1 MILNEKYNQ
10 EDFNSFLNDFLPE
23 DFKPEQKDIELDSR
37 YKTIKSAQILGR
49 CESIGLYVLELS
61 HEKERDP
68 RVTLANEAFKIMADA
83 WAKKALVVFRS
94 GSSGNWRLSY
104 MTITLDIDEKNKV
117 VQNFSN
123 PRRKS
128 FYLGPDAR
136 IATPKKYLFKS
147 GRVKTI
153 EELEACFDVEVVT
166 KEFFENYRKLFNKL
180 SAHLKEDKAFAAFA
194 GNNSIKL
201 EDFAKKLLGQ
211 IVFIY
216 FLQKK
221 GWLGAKKEQ
230 HIYEG
235 DPNFLR
241 NLIIKC
247 ESDGKNFFNNKLEP
261 LFYNAFNNEPE
272 RAGNFYREYFDCQIP
287 FLNGGLFE
295 PLNKYDWKNSF
306 LHIPD
311 ELFSNSED
319 SGILDVFDLYNFTI
333 DENSPVDQE
342 VSVDPEML
350 GKVFEKLLDT
360 NKETGSFYTPRE
372 IVSYMVK
379 QSLIEYLKTKTDAKE
394 PAIEELVN
402 NHQVNEDE
410 LKKQDYAA
418 IEKALKEIKI
428 IDPAVGSGAF
438 PVGILQEMT
447 SIRQICQSHTTSKPM
462 LAYDIKREILENN
475 IYGVD
480 IDHGAID
487 IARLRFWLSL
497 VVDADLMD
505 VEPLPNL
512 DFKLVAANT
521 LLKLDGE
528 AGLYDEKDLL
538 DKMKEL
544 REKYFRARTKTSKEK
559 IQSDYKKLI
568 SRSNHMFATDRQR
581 QITTYD
587 PFSPS
592 SVAQFFD
599 PEFMF
604 GIKEFDI
611 VIGNPP
617 YVFTRDVD
625 LGLDFKKYVN
635 DNYFAN
641 IALPSRSKARQAGKI
656 NLFALFILRGKE
668 LFNEYG
674 NLIFIIPNNILRA
687 TVYDIIRYELL
698 TRNDIKSIVD
708 LGTGVFDKVT
718 ASTILMQIGKKT
730 NTENF
735 KSKII
740 LNVDS
745 LIGNQFDKKYINQN
759 IFLNN
764 ISYAFN
770 IMLNETELQL
780 SNKILKD
787 KKIFGEYCVDIIEGI
802 VAHKHLIKDQP
813 DKNTVEL
820 LEGKDI
826 KRFAINKASNY
837 LTWDKNKIHRS
848 RPDYLWNEEKKIIMQ
863 RISGGSMPLVAAID
877 REKRKTFAS
886 INNIILKNEY
896 KDCYEFFTGLMNSR
910 LINWFYAYNFSNKSN
925 LTVNISKTFLES
937 LPIPNVSRE
946 QNISMKKIVN
956 RILEIT
962 SNELYNSKKP
972 QAEQIALEKEIDT
985 MVYNFYGLTE
995 DEIKIIENNLSK

>member
-10 EDFNSFLNDFLPE
+10 EDFNFFLNDFLPE

-37 YKTIKSAQILGR
+37 CKTIKSAQILGR

-153 EELEACFDVEVVT
+153 EELESCFDVEVVT

-247 ESDGKNFFNNKLEP
+247 ESEGKNFFNNKLEP

-295 PLNKYDWKNSF
+295 PLNNYDWERSF
-306 LHIPD
+306 LHIPN
-311 ELFSNSED
+311 ELFSNQEE
-319 SGILDVFDLYNFTI
+319 SGILDIFDLYNFTI

-379 QSLIEYLKTKTDAKE
+379 QSLIEYLKTKTDIAESK
-394 PAIEELVN
+394 IEELVN
-402 NHQVNEDE
+402 NHQAHDAS
-410 LKKQDYAA
+410 LDKKSYEA

-447 SIRQICQSHTTSKPM
+447 AIRLICQSHRSSKPM
-462 LAYDIKREILENN
+462 LAYDIKKEILENN

-544 REKYFRARTKTSKEK
+544 REKYFRARSKTSKEK

-599 PEFMF
+599 PEYMF
-604 GIKEFDI
+604 GIKEFNLT
-611 VIGNPP
+611 IGNPP
-617 YVFTRDVD
+617 YVRVD
-625 LGLDFKKYVN
+625 NIDNNAKEVYKKIYSAATGKYDLYYLFFQLG
-635 DNYFAN
+635 
-641 IALPSRSKARQAGKI
+641 
-656 NLFALFILRGKE
+656 
-668 LFNEYG
+668 
-674 NLIFIIPNNILRA
+674 
-687 TVYDIIRYELL
+687 
-698 TRNDIKSIVD
+698 KSI
-708 LGTGVFDKVT
+708 T
-718 ASTILMQIGKKT
+718 AKEGSLSYITPNKYCAA
-730 NTENF
+730 
-735 KSKII
+735 
-740 LNVDS
+740 DS
-745 LIGNQFDKKYINQN
+745 GLKLREF

-764 ISYAFN
+764 DIEIVSTSK
-770 IMLNETELQL
+770 LNVF
-780 SNKILKD
+780 KD
-787 KKIFGEYCVDIIEGI
+787 
-802 VAHKHLIKDQP
+802 
-813 DKNTVEL
+813 
-820 LEGKDI
+820 
-826 KRFAINKASNY
+826 ASNY
-837 LTWDKNKIHRS
+837 PIITFVKRAIGAPIIKVREAISINFLSMSTNNIYTLNSKELEVIPEKIIPINCSQDDINVIMRLLKNPLKLTNYISFSEGLRIKKEYEEESINDFHIVKQYQFKKWYPVKTGSYISRINLAKVIKESSARYKKMMREKILIAEDALEISATIDGDKCIPQGGVYFGHAENNYFILGILNSKLFSWMYKILFGGMHMGGGYLRYRKNFLELLPMPSIVLGQEKIIAQKS
-848 RPDYLWNEEKKIIMQ
+848 RQIIETCLCDNEIEAKKTELELEINELVFSMFDLNDTEKKII
-863 RISGGSMPLVAAID
+863 
-877 REKRKTFAS
+877 
-886 INNIILKNEY
+886 
-896 KDCYEFFTGLMNSR
+896 
-910 LINWFYAYNFSNKSN
+910 
-925 LTVNISKTFLES
+925 
-937 LPIPNVSRE
+937 
-946 QNISMKKIVN
+946 N
-956 RILEIT
+956 R
-962 SNELYNSKKP
+962 
-972 QAEQIALEKEIDT
+972 
-985 MVYNFYGLTE
+985 
-995 DEIKIIENNLSK
+995 